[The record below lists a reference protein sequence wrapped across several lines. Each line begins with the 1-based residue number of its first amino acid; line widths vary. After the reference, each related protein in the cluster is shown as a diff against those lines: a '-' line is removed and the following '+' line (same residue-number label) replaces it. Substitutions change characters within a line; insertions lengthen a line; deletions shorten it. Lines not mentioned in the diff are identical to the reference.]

1 MGDSPPRRTQ
11 AARIAQVGYK
21 SKQTKPK
28 REQEAERRGFWKEVE
43 GRMDVIKLQC
53 IRGWVFKRINENK
66 TNLAIEKH
74 GEGVTRETGCLE
86 KAVRNRRQG
95 QG

>member
-1 MGDSPPRRTQ
+1 MG
-11 AARIAQVGYK
+11 
-21 SKQTKPK
+21 
-28 REQEAERRGFWKEVE
+28 
-43 GRMDVIKLQC
+43 VIKLQC

-66 TNLAIEKH
+66 TNLAIETH

-86 KAVRNRRQG
+86 KAVQNRRQG